1 MHKDTSSLAYNYI
14 LLKKWIKNQFGLF
27 VFADNGKANI
37 WRGIFMQNKQRK
49 VLIRT
54 LITGLIGGWL
64 WSLFASVLYYF
75 NFIEVNLKSYV
86 LRSWTV
92 ASWTST
98 WKGTLVVI
106 IMLRFLSILIGFIY
120 YFIFRK
126 INSMWMGLMYG
137 VVLWGIF
144 ALMTQYSFPNIKPL
158 TDFNKESIT
167 SSLCIFILYGTFLGY
182 AISFD
187 YYETYTL
194 KN

>member
-1 MHKDTSSLAYNYI
+1 
-14 LLKKWIKNQFGLF
+14 
-27 VFADNGKANI
+27 
-37 WRGIFMQNKQRK
+37 MQNKQRK

-75 NFIEVNLKSYV
+75 NFIEVNLKSYL

-92 ASWTST
+92 AGWTST

-106 IMLRFLSILIGFIY
+106 IILSFLSILIGFIY

-144 ALMTQYSFPNIKPL
+144 ALKIGRASCRERVWMTV
-158 TDFNKESIT
+158 
-167 SSLCIFILYGTFLGY
+167 LCL
-182 AISFD
+182 AI
-187 YYETYTL
+187 
-194 KN
+194 